1 MLLRLRNDYLQSSC
15 LFFNGNFIYLR
26 YEKEVTLN
34 QSIGAKTYLEIRKYL
49 LDLSKL
55 TFGGI
60 ILSGIMGGM
69 TDTLTLI
76 LMACNRPWDIDNGF

>member
-1 MLLRLRNDYLQSSC
+1 M
-15 LFFNGNFIYLR
+15 
-26 YEKEVTLN
+26 KKKVTLN
-34 QSIGAKTYLEIRKYL
+34 QSIDAKTYLEIRKYL

-76 LMACNRPWDIDNGF
+76 LMACNRPWDISIMVFSFFIWCSIYKDRAPYFDSE

>member
-1 MLLRLRNDYLQSSC
+1 M
-15 LFFNGNFIYLR
+15 
-26 YEKEVTLN
+26 KKKVTLN
-34 QSIGAKTYLEIRKYL
+34 QFIGAKTYLEIRKYL

-76 LMACNRPWDIDNGF
+76 LIANLTVLGISIMVFNFFIWCSIYKDRAPYFDLE

>member
-1 MLLRLRNDYLQSSC
+1 MKKK
-15 LFFNGNFIYLR
+15 I
-26 YEKEVTLN
+26 TLN
-34 QSIGAKTYLEIRKYL
+34 QSIGAKTYLEIRKFL